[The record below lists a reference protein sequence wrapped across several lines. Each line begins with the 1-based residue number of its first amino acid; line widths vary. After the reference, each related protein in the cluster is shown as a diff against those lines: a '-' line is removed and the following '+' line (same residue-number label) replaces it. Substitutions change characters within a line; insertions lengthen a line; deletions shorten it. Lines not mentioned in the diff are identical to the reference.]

1 MSTVSNSLFAIPFGL
16 EINYLQF
23 FITSVTE
30 VNVKT
35 VPQVRKWLQH
45 APPFA
50 MHHLLITLLFNA
62 I

>member
-35 VPQVRKWLQH
+35 VPQVRK
-45 APPFA
+45 
-50 MHHLLITLLFNA
+50 
-62 I
+62 